1 MCDKVVDN
9 FLPTLKS
16 VPDRF
21 VINKMI
27 KKLYNVLFTDD
38 NMSFLMKILAMSHSQ
53 LMKWVFF
60 V

>member
-16 VPDRF
+16 IPDRF

-27 KKLYNVLFTDD
+27 KKLYVLFTDD
-38 NMSFLMKILAMSHSQ
+38 NMSVLMKILAMSHSQ

>member
-38 NMSFLMKILAMSHSQ
+38 NMSVLMKILAMSHSQ

>member
-9 FLPTLKS
+9 FLPTLKF

-38 NMSFLMKILAMSHSQ
+38 NMSVLMKILAMSHSQ

>member
-38 NMSFLMKILAMSHSQ
+38 NISFLMKILAMSHSQ